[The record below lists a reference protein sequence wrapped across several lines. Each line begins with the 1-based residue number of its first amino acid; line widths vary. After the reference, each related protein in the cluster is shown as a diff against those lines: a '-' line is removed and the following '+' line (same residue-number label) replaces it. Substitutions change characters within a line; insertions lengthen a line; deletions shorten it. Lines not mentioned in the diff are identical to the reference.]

1 MNASRVGP
9 HHTAIGMAGLNAFA
23 DSAAFIA
30 IAAVPAGLVD
40 FADMISI
47 IIPAFNE
54 GNSIGPLYQRLM
66 SCAETW
72 NEDYE
77 IVFVD
82 DGSTD
87 NTLTVMAELAW
98 SDPRIRVV
106 ALSRNFGHQPA
117 VTAGLEN
124 CRGDLIAVLDADLQ
138 DPPEEL
144 QRFFH
149 KCREGYDVVYAV
161 RTKRKEGFCK
171 RVCYKLYYRLLAS
184 LANIAIPLDAGD
196 FCVMTRRALDALN
209 ALPERGRFVRGLR
222 SWIGF
227 RQLGLEYERQA
238 RVADAPKYTFTKLVQ
253 LALDG
258 IINFSSKPL
267 RLIMV
272 AGAFLALFSLVAAVL
287 VLVQYVFDIT
297 LWIYNPRHQPGWTSL
312 MLAILFLS
320 SAQLFCLGI
329 IGEYVGR
336 LFEEVKRRPAYMVG
350 RTINMDTGRDAS
362 RSSKPHFGKRAAE
375 RAKKLIVVDDSPHGH

>member
-1 MNASRVGP
+1 VNASRVGP
-9 HHTAIGMAGLNAFA
+9 YRIPIGSAGDDAYEDFTACIG
-23 DSAAFIA
+23 
-30 IAAVPAGLVD
+30 IAAETAGLVD

-54 GNSIGPLYQRLM
+54 GEGIEALHRRLVQ
-66 SCAETW
+66 SAQTW
-72 NEDYE
+72 DEDYE
-77 IVFVD
+77 FVFVD

-87 NTLTVMAELAW
+87 HTFGKLAELARR
-98 SDPRIRVV
+98 DPHLRVV
-106 ALSRNFGHQPA
+106 SLSRNFGHQPA
-117 VTAGLEN
+117 VTAGLEHA
-124 CRGDLIAVLDADLQ
+124 RGDLIAILDADLQ

-144 QRFFH
+144 QRFFQ
-149 KCREGYDVVYAV
+149 KCREGYDVVFAI
-161 RTKRKEGFCK
+161 RTLRKEGICK
-171 RVCYKLYYRLLAS
+171 RVCYILYYRLLAS

-196 FCVMTRRALDALN
+196 FCVMNRRALDALN

-238 RVADAPKYTFTKLVQ
+238 RVIGAPKYTFAKLVQ

-272 AGAFLALFSLVAAVL
+272 AGALLALFSLAAALV
-287 VLVQYVFDIT
+287 VLVQYTFNIT

-329 IGEYVGR
+329 MGEYVGR
-336 LFEEVKRRPAYMVG
+336 LFEEVKRRPAYLVG
-350 RTINMDTGRDAS
+350 KTINIESGRS
-362 RSSKPHFGKRAAE
+362 RSRNAKAHFGKRPAK
-375 RAKKLIVVDDSPHGH
+375 RAKKLILDSTDGR